1 MTLIRCFKKLDA
13 ILTGI
18 EERLIYLLLASMLI
32 IVFLAVLN
40 RFLIQLPMSWSEEVA
55 RYLMIWAAFVGAS
68 LGVKHSVHISVDA
81 LVHAIPPAAQRMVA
95 LFGNMLGFA
104 FCAWFFTIGA
114 EFIGRLMDAGQLSP
128 ALRLPIYYAYAA
140 VPCGFALMS
149 LRYFI
154 NCVYFFCEKYSD
166 AQDERRN
173 IETTAIE
180 RGEQK

>member
-1 MTLIRCFKKLDA
+1 MTLISFFKKLDR

-18 EERLIYLLLASMLI
+18 EERLIYLLLASMLT

-68 LGVKHSVHISVDA
+68 LGVKRSVHISVDA
-81 LVHAIPPAAQRMVA
+81 LVHAIPLAAQRLVA
-95 LFGNMLGFA
+95 QFGNVVCFA
-104 FCAWFFTIGA
+104 FCAWFFTIGV
-114 EFIGRLMDAGQLSP
+114 EFIGRLMAAGQLSP

-149 LRYFI
+149 VRYLI
-154 NCVYFFCEKYSD
+154 NFVYFFYEKNSD
-166 AQDERRN
+166 VRDESLN
-173 IETTAIE
+173 IGNTTIE
-180 RGEQK
+180 RSE